1 LFEIGQEFRLTA
13 QQSSKGE
20 MEGSRLIIFD
30 AARQALEELREAL
43 RESGAD
49 VEARGDEFPLERA
62 SFGIGFV
69 TL

>member
-1 LFEIGQEFRLTA
+1 
-13 QQSSKGE
+13 
-20 MEGSRLIIFD
+20 MEGGRLVDFD

-43 RESGAD
+43 RESRVD
-49 VEARGDEFPLERA
+49 VEAQGDEFPFERA